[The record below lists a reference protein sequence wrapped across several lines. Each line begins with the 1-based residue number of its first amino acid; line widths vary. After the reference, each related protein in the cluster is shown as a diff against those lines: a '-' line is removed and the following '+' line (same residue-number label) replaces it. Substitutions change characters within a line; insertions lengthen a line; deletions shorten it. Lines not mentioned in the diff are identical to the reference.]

1 MCIHLCTSARDLKSL
16 CFWVYFACVCALVH
30 GHCCRHRSPISPNA
44 TWQFWIRLLA
54 IQGYSAHHRHTSLH
68 TSTNLC
74 PYNPCSSCTDVQY
87 NAQYHPHDQHSYSV
101 LHEYLLCRCCCIPL
115 RDVCA
120 DQRTSDLALVVCF
133 WKHFLVLYVPVLWMV
148 SFTEDINEQP
158 WGLHEHPTVQYKQH
172 LSRDHNE
179 LWAKFSIEM
188 LWL

>member
-1 MCIHLCTSARDLKSL
+1 M
-16 CFWVYFACVCALVH
+16 
-30 GHCCRHRSPISPNA
+30 
-44 TWQFWIRLLA
+44 
-54 IQGYSAHHRHTSLH
+54 H

-172 LSRDHNE
+172 LSRDHSE

-188 LWL
+188 LYDCRGMWENAVIWKPWICEFFGIPITNPDPDNLALFQCHSLPEYRCWPCPSL